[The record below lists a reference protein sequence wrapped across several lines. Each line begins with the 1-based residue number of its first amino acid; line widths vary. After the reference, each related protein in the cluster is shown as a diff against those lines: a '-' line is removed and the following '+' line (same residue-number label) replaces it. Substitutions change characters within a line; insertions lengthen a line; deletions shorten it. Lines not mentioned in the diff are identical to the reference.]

1 METVEVTKSCRNEFK
16 DIIKMTKD
24 RCNRNKKK
32 KKKKKQKIITV
43 KKVHKRSLPS
53 KASLYHEESRKSKR
67 LYSPLSVLY
76 PIAVKTFPKSETNLF
91 LCL

>member
-32 KKKKKQKIITV
+32 KKKKKKKNHNGKIVKQKRGI
-43 KKVHKRSLPS
+43 KK
-53 KASLYHEESRKSKR
+53 
-67 LYSPLSVLY
+67 
-76 PIAVKTFPKSETNLF
+76 
-91 LCL
+91 

>member
-32 KKKKKQKIITV
+32 KKKKKTKKPKSKNNKTNNKEQKKKKTQKILTV
-43 KKVHKRSLPS
+43 KSFSLS
-53 KASLYHEESRKSKR
+53 
-67 LYSPLSVLY
+67 
-76 PIAVKTFPKSETNLF
+76 
-91 LCL
+91 